1 MPFLSCYVSLLVRWN
16 RPDYSAYPTL
26 YSNFHLDI
34 LLSYLRDLPK
44 DIH

>member
-16 RPDYSAYPTL
+16 RPDYSAYLTL
-26 YSNFHLDI
+26 YSIDI
-34 LLSYLRDLPK
+34 LLSHLRNLPK